1 MSQDTSPGRKPRV
14 SDADV
19 LAVFRTASEPVLS
32 TSEVAT
38 ALPIKRRATHD
49 RLRALVES
57 GTLARKQIGKSA
69 VYWLPGETATS
80 GASDASEVRA

>member
-1 MSQDTSPGRKPRV
+1 MSQESTPGRKPRV
-14 SDADV
+14 SDTDV
-19 LAVFRTASEPVLS
+19 LAVFRSASEPVLS
-32 TSEVAT
+32 TSEVAA

-69 VYWLPGETATS
+69 IYWLPGETATGEAS
-80 GASDASEVRA
+80 GASEVRA